1 MSVFLMPTMRQA
13 HREPGELEQ
22 LYGVRESIDSL
33 TSLSIA
39 ENNRMQTVFQPIQ
52 SVIQTIL
59 HEWKRRADAT
69 DFVWLARFR
78 FLSLYSALKFGLL
91 LLMGIIGLHWHSQLS
106 PTADNSVFIRLPGL
120 ALAVIASILVL
131 LLGLG
136 LASRFRISR
145 SIGISILV
153 AIDICILL
161 AVMYASILQ
170 NMLLLLFITALS
182 SCTTPLLVERI
193 SRYAKRS
200 THNALE
206 LMQAQYERDLL
217 MLQHSQELSG
227 AIENERSVLKHE
239 LHDGLLQELSALQ
252 LQFSLLLLR
261 NKQDDMLHL
270 SADEV
275 KKLKGNVE
283 RTIREARKV
292 MQDLQTSV

>member
-1 MSVFLMPTMRQA
+1 
-13 HREPGELEQ
+13 
-22 LYGVRESIDSL
+22 
-33 TSLSIA
+33 
-39 ENNRMQTVFQPIQ
+39 MQNILQPIQ
-52 SVIQTIL
+52 SVIHTVL
-59 HEWKRRADAT
+59 NAWRRRADAT

-78 FLSLYSALKFGLL
+78 FLSLYSAIKFGLL
-91 LLMGIIGLHWHSQLS
+91 LLIGIIGLHLHSLLS
-106 PTADNSVFIRLPGL
+106 STANNSVLIHLPGL
-120 ALAVIASILVL
+120 ALAIIATTLVL

-136 LASRFRISR
+136 LASRFRVSR
-145 SIGISILV
+145 SLGISILL

-161 AVMYASILQ
+161 AVLYASILQ
-170 NMLLLLFITALS
+170 NMLLLLFITALI

-193 SRYAKRS
+193 SRYAKQY

-206 LMQAQYERDLL
+206 LLQAQYERDLL

-252 LQFSLLLLR
+252 LQFSSLFLR
-261 NKQDDMLHL
+261 NRQDGMLHL

-283 RTIREARKV
+283 RTISEARKV
-292 MQDLQTSV
+292 MQDLQTSASAPEKR

>member
-1 MSVFLMPTMRQA
+1 
-13 HREPGELEQ
+13 
-22 LYGVRESIDSL
+22 
-33 TSLSIA
+33 
-39 ENNRMQTVFQPIQ
+39 MQKILQRIQ
-52 SVIQTIL
+52 SVIQTL
-59 HEWKRRADAT
+59 SNEWRRQADAT

-78 FLSLYSALKFGLL
+78 LLFLYSAIKFVLMLL
-91 LLMGIIGLHWHSQLS
+91 LGITGLHLHSLLS
-106 PTADNSVFIRLPGL
+106 PTADNSVLLRLPGV

-145 SIGISILV
+145 SIGVSILV

-161 AVMYASILQ
+161 AVMYAGVLQ
-170 NMLLLLFITALS
+170 NMLLLLFISALI

-200 THNALE
+200 THHALE
-206 LMQAQYERDLL
+206 LMQAHYERDLL
-217 MLQHSQELSG
+217 VLQHSQELSG
-227 AIENERSVLKHE
+227 AIENERSVLKHD

-261 NKQDDMLHL
+261 NNQDDLLHL

-275 KKLKGNVE
+275 NKLKGNVD
-283 RTIREARKV
+283 RTISEARKV
-292 MQDLQTSV
+292 IQDLQTSASTPEIDNYEYI

>member
-1 MSVFLMPTMRQA
+1 
-13 HREPGELEQ
+13 
-22 LYGVRESIDSL
+22 
-33 TSLSIA
+33 
-39 ENNRMQTVFQPIQ
+39 MQNILQPIQ
-52 SVIQTIL
+52 SVIHTVVNA
-59 HEWKRRADAT
+59 WRRPADAT

-78 FLSLYSALKFGLL
+78 FLSLYSAIKFGLL
-91 LLMGIIGLHWHSQLS
+91 LLIGIIGLHWHSQLS
-106 PTADNSVFIRLPGL
+106 PTADNSVLLRLAGV
-120 ALAVIASILVL
+120 ALAIIASTLLL

-145 SIGISILV
+145 FIGISILF

-161 AVMYASILQ
+161 AVMYAAVLQ
-170 NMLLLLFITALS
+170 NIILLLFITALI

-200 THNALE
+200 THHVLE
-206 LMQAQYERDLL
+206 LMQVQYERDLL
-217 MLQHSQELSG
+217 VLHHSQELSG

-239 LHDGLLQELSALQ
+239 LHDGLLQEISALQ

-275 KKLKGNVE
+275 KKLKCNVD
-283 RTIREARKV
+283 RTISEARKV
-292 MQDLQTSV
+292 IQDLQTSASAPEKR